1 MTPASVLTLDIEP
14 TIKHWLWCT
23 GLQGGLNMLLHQ
35 HQFTTSLIILKL
47 ILRFHYL
54 FLSH

>member
-1 MTPASVLTLDIEP
+1 MTSASVLTLDTDATIE
-14 TIKHWLWCT
+14 HWLWST

-35 HQFTTSLIILKL
+35 HQFITSLFILKL

-54 FLSH
+54 LLSH

>member
-1 MTPASVLTLDIEP
+1 MTSASVLTLDTDATIE
-14 TIKHWLWCT
+14 HWLWCT

-35 HQFTTSLIILKL
+35 HQFLTSLFILKL

-54 FLSH
+54 LLSH